1 MDKRMKQP
9 YIYTSGREETEVESG
24 EFDDLGVV
32 PEVVEGFH
40 SIFAAMVHPVGTGGG
55 LGDSAL
61 KVLGRQI
68 RFIAG
73 LYHPLG
79 GDLRP
84 NPNLRTLDL
93 RFIPQPEERR
103 VNIVLLGKVFDPSP
117 NVSRELALEFWS
129 ECRSLF
135 PSDYELKA
143 VTTEAEFEKCFLG
156 DFIEGITDGTQ
167 IVDIRRYEEF
177 IPMERE
183 EQVWEQDYLVYP
195 FVWSVQGLAELPRIL
210 LSLPR
215 RYAVSVSLRQTKLY
229 EAEERHLCDLYATFE
244 KLEKVNWLKAK
255 VQGRIG
261 MRLYSEYLRR
271 LRFPFLMKIQI
282 AGEGAILNSLIH
294 ALGVSLT
301 GPPEGVLE
309 GSANDYVETSYDFVF
324 PETEE
329 ELATAKRNLKLLEHT
344 FWGRDLPLAKYRRLR
359 YLVDARWANCAFRL
373 PLSLVDR
380 GEEVSIR
387 PSLSGISTPTPTFP
401 LQGGGCERLG
411 EEDHV

>member
-1 MDKRMKQP
+1 MEQP
-9 YIYTSGREETEVESG
+9 YVYTSDKEETEVESG
-24 EFDDLGVV
+24 EFDDWGMVFD
-32 PEVVEGFH
+32 VVEGCH
-40 SIFAAMVHPVGTGGG
+40 SIFAATVQPAGASDGGR
-55 LGDSAL
+55 DSAL
-61 KVLGRQI
+61 EVLGRQI

-79 GDLRP
+79 SDLRP
-84 NPNLRTLDL
+84 NLSLCTLDL
-93 RFIPQPEERR
+93 RFISQPEEER
-103 VNIVLLGKVFDPSP
+103 VSIALLGKAFDASP
-117 NVSRELALEFWS
+117 DVSRQLALEFWE
-129 ECRSLF
+129 ECRGLF

-143 VTTEAEFEKCFLG
+143 VTAEAEFEECFLG
-156 DFIEGITDGTQ
+156 GFVEGISDGHQ

-195 FVWSVQGLAELPRIL
+195 FVWSVQGLAGLPGIL
-210 LSLPR
+210 LTLPQR
-215 RYAVSVSLRQTKLY
+215 CVVSVSLRQTRLY

-271 LRFPFLMKIQI
+271 LRFPFLMKVQI
-282 AGEGAILNSLIH
+282 AGEGVVPNSLIH
-294 ALGVSLT
+294 ALGVGLT
-301 GPPEGVLE
+301 GLPDGVLE
-309 GSANDYVETSYDFVF
+309 GSVDDYVETSYDFIF

-344 FWGRDLPLAKYRRLR
+344 FWGRDLPLARYRRLR

-373 PLSLVDR
+373 LPPPQ
-380 GEEVSIR
+380 
-387 PSLSGISTPTPTFP
+387 PSPACR
-401 LQGGGCERLG
+401 GGGGGLC
-411 EEDHV
+411 